1 MGKEYR
7 AMLDLVR
14 WRKAVGRK
22 ETAAPNDNVLLG
34 KAQSVDYPGLLEDVL
49 EKVTEMTGENWRETA
64 EELEEMLRAGASESR
79 GAPGSGY

>member
-22 ETAAPNDNVLLG
+22 ETVLLSDNLLLG
-34 KAQSVDYPGLLEDVL
+34 KAQSVDYPQLIADVL
-49 EKVTEMTGENWRETA
+49 EKVTEMTGGNWEKKA
-64 EELEEMLRAGASESR
+64 KELKEF
-79 GAPGSGY
+79 